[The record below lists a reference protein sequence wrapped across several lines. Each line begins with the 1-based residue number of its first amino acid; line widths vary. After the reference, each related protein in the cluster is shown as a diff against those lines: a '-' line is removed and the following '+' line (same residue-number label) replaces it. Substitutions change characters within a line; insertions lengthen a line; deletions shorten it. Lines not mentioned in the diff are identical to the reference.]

1 MADDHLTDAVVRM
14 AQMRVRHLPVL
25 DGDRRVIG
33 MLSDRDIRTVI
44 GAPTAMPLDDTG
56 LSVRLRSMKV
66 ADVMT
71 RSPIVVRRN
80 TSLNEVARHFIQ
92 DRIGAVPVVDDDGRL
107 IGIVSYVDLLQAA
120 FSEANA

>member
-1 MADDHLTDAVVRM
+1 
-14 AQMRVRHLPVL
+14 
-25 DGDRRVIG
+25 
-33 MLSDRDIRTVI
+33 
-44 GAPTAMPLDDTG
+44 MPLDDTG

-107 IGIVSYVDLLQAA
+107 LGIVSYVDLLQAA